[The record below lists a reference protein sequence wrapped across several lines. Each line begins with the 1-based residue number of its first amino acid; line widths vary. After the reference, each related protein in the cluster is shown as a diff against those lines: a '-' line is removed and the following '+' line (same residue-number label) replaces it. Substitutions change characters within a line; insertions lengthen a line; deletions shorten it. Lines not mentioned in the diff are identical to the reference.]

1 MINETPNFYAI
12 LTPDVRYSKEISAN
26 EKLLFAEVTA
36 LLTMRNECFASNN
49 YFASL
54 FGVTPQAISKWLK
67 NLEKNGFV
75 SMKYIYKQGSKEI
88 EKRFIEVSTS
98 VDRGINNGI
107 KGINNS
113 LGGINSRLK
122 VSNTLLI
129 NTLNN
134 NTIYASL
141 SEKEKEL
148 FNEYLDLRK
157 KKKLSNQDSVI
168 KRLLKKYDE
177 LKRNPQI
184 IENAIVRE
192 YRDFFPINNYG
203 GKNSALLARCTR
215 ESEKDYTAT
224 EF

>member
-192 YRDFFPINNYG
+192 YRDFYPINNYG
-203 GKNSALLARCTR
+203 GKKSELLARCTR